1 MHDAGNKPNS
11 NEGARRQKLFFF
23 HLSFEFSTTIFLKGN
38 DFISMSLL
46 WQRGDDDLWISTLS
60 KSFNDDA
67 FLNAKESR
75 ERAKNEGKS
84 PGFQPHTSFEIDCLI
99 VKYCLYTNLLLMNSK
114 NNNIILQ
121 KNDDNILL
129 EFPLNINNFLFRC
142 TATLWVDV
150 QFYNII

>member
-1 MHDAGNKPNS
+1 MQETSQIVMRGR
-11 NEGARRQKLFFF
+11 GARNFFF

-84 PGFQPHTSFEIDCLI
+84 PGFKPHTSFEIDCLI
-99 VKYCLYTNLLLMNSK
+99 VKYWLYTNLLLMNSK

-142 TATLWVDV
+142 TAASNELT
-150 QFYNII
+150 YNFITII

>member
-1 MHDAGNKPNS
+1 
-11 NEGARRQKLFFF
+11 
-23 HLSFEFSTTIFLKGN
+23 
-38 DFISMSLL
+38 
-46 WQRGDDDLWISTLS
+46 
-60 KSFNDDA
+60 
-67 FLNAKESR
+67 
-75 ERAKNEGKS
+75 
-84 PGFQPHTSFEIDCLI
+84 
-99 VKYCLYTNLLLMNSK
+99 MNSK